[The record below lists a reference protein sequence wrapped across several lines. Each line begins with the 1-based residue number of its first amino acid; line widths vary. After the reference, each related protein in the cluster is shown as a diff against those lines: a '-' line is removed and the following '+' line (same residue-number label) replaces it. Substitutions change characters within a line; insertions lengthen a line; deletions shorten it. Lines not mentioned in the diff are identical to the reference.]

1 MSCRTES
8 SVASTVSLLA
18 PPRSQAKLSPSDL
31 NEICRRISRSTTKDV
46 ATKPAGHT
54 TRGKVDECSDAGS
67 VGRGALDGTHRNQS
81 LGPLEDWANQCAA
94 LRDDLIRLALH
105 HVLAVLVSP
114 RKHQRVFRTP
124 FPPRMRGAFF
134 CRRRPGYAAP
144 PRPLFGSCG
153 RPP

>member
-1 MSCRTES
+1 MAPRYFVPLEQTDFQHLEH
-8 SVASTVSLLA
+8 AHYLKGLL
-18 PPRSQAKLSPSDL
+18 
-31 NEICRRISRSTTKDV
+31 
-46 ATKPAGHT
+46 KPFK
-54 TRGKVDECSDAGS
+54 GK
-67 VGRGALDGTHRNQS
+67 
-81 LGPLEDWANQCAA
+81 GPLEDWANQCAA